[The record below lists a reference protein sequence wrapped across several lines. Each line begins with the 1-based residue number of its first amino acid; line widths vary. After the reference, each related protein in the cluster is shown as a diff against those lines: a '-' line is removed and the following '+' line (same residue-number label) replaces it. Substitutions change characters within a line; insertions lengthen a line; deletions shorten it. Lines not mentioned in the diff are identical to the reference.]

1 MTATV
6 LTADATS
13 TAAITTILES
23 FDPLDTNDII
33 ETWVKGGT
41 FYVAKI
47 DVPG

>member
-13 TAAITTILES
+13 TAAITTILEAL
-23 FDPLDTNDII
+23 DPIETNAYI

-47 DVPG
+47 EA